1 MMEEFGNRF
10 VPLGE
15 VATVRRGITSGC
27 DAFFMPR
34 DVTQEFLKNYAH
46 LEWND
51 APLYTACKRSEV
63 ESGRVKLILAG
74 DKTVHPVETRYLAPE
89 VHSLLKVSSPSLSAS
104 DLDRFVLHVSEPMHS
119 LKGTYVSKFL
129 HYGETH
135 PFASKK
141 SKAVPVPKRSTCMA
155 RDPWYDLTFTKRGHL
170 IWPKAQQYRHVIV
183 YNKHRLIVNCNL
195 YNVTLVDEK
204 TRPPEVFAA
213 VLNSTLVGLAK
224 TYFGRYA
231 GTEGNL
237 KTEVVD
243 VNLLEVPDPRHASAQ
258 IATKLLAAFERLC
271 QPATQP
277 MVEDELIDCHSSE
290 RAQKLK
296 DTPVKLPAELLMADR
311 RALDLAVLEL
321 IGVADPAE
329 REKVCDELYY
339 ETANHFRQIRIVEI
353 QKQEQRAGGG
363 SRGFRTD
370 ELAANLWDALEDE
383 DKQLLP
389 RWLATTVT
397 DGVTISI
404 PEGRVS
410 LPDATDM
417 FHANTVSFVQPG
429 AAKGTAKELVLP
441 SRAHAEI
448 VQVLSVQGFHGEF
461 KLPKEDKSAQTLK
474 AKLEERLTIL
484 SGKALQLAHSRT
496 TDDTK
501 ASDIANL
508 LQHWMLHGKPERA
521 GKG

>member
-1 MMEEFGNRF
+1 
-10 VPLGE
+10 
-15 VATVRRGITSGC
+15 
-27 DAFFMPR
+27 
-34 DVTQEFLKNYAH
+34 
-46 LEWND
+46 
-51 APLYTACKRSEV
+51 V
-63 ESGRVKLILAG
+63 ESGKVKLILAG
-74 DKTVHPVETRYLAPE
+74 DKTVHPVETKYLVPE
-89 VHSLLKVSSPSLSAS
+89 VHSLMKVSSPSLSAS

-119 LKGTYVSKFL
+119 LKGTYVYKYL

-195 YNVTLVDEK
+195 YNVTVVDEK

-213 VLNSTLVGLAK
+213 VLNSTLVGLTK

-237 KTEVVD
+237 KNEVVD
-243 VNLLEVPDPRHASAQ
+243 VNLLEIPDPCHASPKV
-258 IATKLLAAFERLC
+258 ATKLLAAFERLG
-271 QPATQP
+271 QRATQP
-277 MVEDELIDCHSSE
+277 MVEEELMECHSSE
-290 RAQKLK
+290 RANKLK
-296 DTPVKLPAELLMADR
+296 DTPVKLPAELQMADR
-311 RALDLAVLEL
+311 RALDLAVFEL

-329 REKVCDELYY
+329 REKICDELYY

-363 SRGFRTD
+363 PRGFRTD
-370 ELAANLWDALEDE
+370 ELAADLWDALTED
-383 DKQLLP
+383 DKLP
-389 RWLATTVT
+389 LQAWLDAAVA
-397 DGVTISI
+397 DGLPIVI
-404 PEGRVS
+404 PDGRPN

-417 FHANTVSFVQPG
+417 LDATSVFFTQAG
-429 AAKGTAKELVLP
+429 AAKGAATKLSLP

-448 VQVLSVQGFHGEF
+448 VNTLAAHGFHGDF
-461 KLPKEDKSAQTLK
+461 RFPKQEKAAQALQTQM
-474 AKLEERLTIL
+474 AERLSTL
-484 SGKALQLAHSRT
+484 SVKALQLAHSRT
-496 TDDTK
+496 TDDKK

-508 LQHWMLHGKPERA
+508 LHHWMLNGKP
-521 GKG
+521 GHKGQSEPAT